1 MATPTTKSVPETEN
15 YGRFALSGYNAFGFS
30 DVEQAAF
37 ANLAAVATLMDTKI
51 ATYNYDKAEEMR
63 RYKEDWNFGAAALG
77 ITNTDVSGSNTV
89 AAMRA
94 IMTPFLNS
102 SIPAAYITQDHKTV
116 VSA

>member
-1 MATPTTKSVPETEN
+1 MATPTTRSTYETEN
-15 YGRFALSGYNAFGFS
+15 AGRFALSGYNAFGFT

-37 ANLAAVATLMDTKI
+37 ASLAAVATLMDTKI

-63 RYKEDWNFGAAALG
+63 RYKEDWIFGAAALG
-77 ITNTDVSGSNTV
+77 ITNGDVTGSNTV

-94 IMTPFLNS
+94 IMTPFCVS
-102 SIPAAYITQDHKTV
+102 GIPAAYVTQDHKTV

>member
-1 MATPTTKSVPETEN
+1 MATPVTKSQGEQEN

-37 ANLAAVATLMDTKI
+37 ANKAAVAALMDTKI

-63 RYKEDWNFGAAALG
+63 RYKEDWIFGSDALG
-77 ITNTDVSGSNTV
+77 VTDADVSGSNTV
-89 AAMRA
+89 AVFRA
-94 IMTPFLNS
+94 ILTALLVS
-102 SIPAAYITQDHKTV
+102 GIPASYVTQDHKSV

>member
-1 MATPTTKSVPETEN
+1 MATPTTKSTNETEY

-30 DVEQAAF
+30 DAEQAAF

-51 ATYNYDKAEEMR
+51 ATYNFDKAEEMR

-77 ITNTDVSGSNTV
+77 VTNADVSGSNTV
-89 AAMRA
+89 ATFRA
-94 IMTPFLNS
+94 ILTPFLVS
-102 SIPAAYITQDHKTV
+102 GIPAAYITQEHISV